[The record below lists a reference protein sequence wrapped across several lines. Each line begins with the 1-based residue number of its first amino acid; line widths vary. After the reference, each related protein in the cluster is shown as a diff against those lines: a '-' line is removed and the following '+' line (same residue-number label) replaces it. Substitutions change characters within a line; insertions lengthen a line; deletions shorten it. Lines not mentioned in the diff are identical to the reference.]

1 MIAAGDRGRTARRIA
16 VRALRAGTVLAL
28 LAWVLLPF
36 YFLLLVAL
44 TSRADSLRT
53 PPRWI
58 PAMDFGSF
66 RKILDSA
73 FSSAPP
79 SNPSD
84 LIVPGMQNSA
94 VVAVCV
100 AALNIVIAST
110 AGYAFARFRFPGSR
124 TVPGLMLG
132 SQLVPVFA
140 LVVPFYVMLHSLG
153 LTDTRAG
160 IVIAH
165 LGFTV
170 PFSVWMM
177 RAYFNGIPVEVD
189 RAAMIDGCTRWQVFA
204 RVVLPLARPGIISV
218 GLFSFMVSWNDFLFA
233 LVLNSRTDAMLIQPA
248 ISGLYNVR
256 EQSFGIMAAGTLL
269 AALPTML
276 LALVSQRFLVRG
288 LTSGVGKV

>member
-1 MIAAGDRGRTARRIA
+1 MTGRTRGRL
-16 VRALRAGTVLAL
+16 VSRALRVIVVTAL
-28 LAWVLLPF
+28 LLWVLLPF

-44 TSRADSLRT
+44 TSKADSLAT

-66 RKILDSA
+66 EKIFDSL
-73 FSSAPP
+73 FSSAPA
-79 SNPSD
+79 SSPSD
-84 LIVPGMQNSA
+84 LIIPGIQNSA
-94 VVAVCV
+94 VVAFFV
-100 AALNIVIAST
+100 ALLNIVIGSMG
-110 AGYAFARFRFPGSR
+110 GYAFARFRFPGSR
-124 TVPGLMLG
+124 VVPGLLLG
-132 SQLVPVFA
+132 TQLVPVFA
-140 LVVPFYVMLHSLG
+140 LVVPFYVILRSVN
-153 LTDTRAG
+153 LTDSNAG

-165 LGFTV
+165 LSFTV

-177 RAYFNGIPVEVD
+177 RSFFKGIPIEVD
-189 RAAMIDGCTRWQVFA
+189 RAAMIDGCTRWQVFY
-204 RVVLPLARPGIISV
+204 RVVLPLARPGLISV

-276 LALVSQRFLVRG
+276 LALISQRFLVRG

>member
-1 MIAAGDRGRTARRIA
+1 MAAGTRGRLLTR
-16 VRALRAGTVLAL
+16 VLRALVVTAL
-28 LAWVLLPF
+28 LLWVLLPF

-44 TSRADSLRT
+44 TSKSDSLRT

-58 PAMDFGSF
+58 PTMDFGSF
-66 RKILDSA
+66 HSIFRSA

-84 LIVPGMQNSA
+84 LILPGIQNSA

-100 AALNIVIAST
+100 AVLNVVIGSM
-110 AGYAFARFRFPGSR
+110 AGYAFARFRFPGSKFI
-124 TVPGLMLG
+124 PGLMLG

-140 LVVPFYVMLHSLG
+140 LVVPFYVILHSLR
-153 LTDTRAG
+153 LTDSTVG

-165 LGFTV
+165 LSFTV

-177 RAYFNGIPVEVD
+177 RSFFAGIPIEVD
-189 RAAMIDGCTRWQVFA
+189 RAAMIDGCTRWQVFY

-233 LVLNSRTDAMLIQPA
+233 LVLNSKTDSTLIQPA

-276 LALVSQRFLVRG
+276 LALISQRFLVRG

>member
-1 MIAAGDRGRTARRIA
+1 MAAGDLTGLMKRAAARS
-16 VRALRAGTVLAL
+16 LRVIVILAL
-28 LAWVLLPF
+28 LVWVLLPF

-44 TSRADSLRT
+44 TSKADSLRT

-58 PAMDFGSF
+58 PTMDFGNF
-66 RKILDSA
+66 QKIFHSA
-73 FSSAPP
+73 FSSAPA

-84 LIVPGMQNSA
+84 LILPGMQNSA
-94 VVAVCV
+94 VVAACV
-100 AALNIVIAST
+100 AVLNIVIAST

-124 TVPGLMLG
+124 MVPGLMLG

-140 LVVPFYVMLHSLG
+140 LVVPFYVVLHSMR
-153 LTDTRAG
+153 LTDTTAG

-177 RAYFNGIPVEVD
+177 RSYFTGIPIEVD

-276 LALVSQRFLVRG
+276 LALISQRFLVRG

>member
-1 MIAAGDRGRTARRIA
+1 MMAAGTRGRLLTR
-16 VRALRAGTVLAL
+16 VLRALVVAAL
-28 LAWVLLPF
+28 LLWVLLPF

-44 TSRADSLRT
+44 TSKSDSLRT

-58 PAMDFGSF
+58 PTMDFGSF
-66 RKILDSA
+66 HSIFRSA

-79 SNPSD
+79 ANPSD
-84 LIVPGMQNSA
+84 LILPGIQNSA

-100 AALNIVIAST
+100 AVLNVVIGSM

-124 TVPGLMLG
+124 LVPGLMLG

-140 LVVPFYVMLHSLG
+140 LVVPFYVILHSLR
-153 LTDTRAG
+153 LTDSTAG

-165 LGFTV
+165 LSFTV

-177 RAYFNGIPVEVD
+177 RSFFAGIPIEVD
-189 RAAMIDGCTRWQVFA
+189 RAAMIDGCTRWQVFY

-218 GLFSFMVSWNDFLFA
+218 GLFAFMVSWNDFLFA
-233 LVLNSRTDAMLIQPA
+233 LVLNSKTDSTLIQPA

-276 LALVSQRFLVRG
+276 LALISQRFLVRG

>member
-1 MIAAGDRGRTARRIA
+1 MTRLAR
-16 VRALRAGTVLAL
+16 VLRAVVVAAL
-28 LAWVLLPF
+28 LLWVLLPF

-44 TSRADSLRT
+44 TSKSDSLRT
-53 PPRWI
+53 PPRWL

-66 RKILDSA
+66 HSILKSA

-79 SNPSD
+79 ANPSD
-84 LIVPGMQNSA
+84 LIIPGIENSA
-94 VVAVCV
+94 VVAVSV
-100 AALNIVIAST
+100 AALNIVIGSM

-124 TVPGLMLG
+124 AVPGLMLA

-140 LVVPFYVMLHSLG
+140 LVVPFYVILHSLR
-153 LTDTRAG
+153 LTDSTAG
-160 IVIAH
+160 VVIAH
-165 LGFTV
+165 LSFTV

-177 RAYFNGIPVEVD
+177 RSFFAGIPIEVD
-189 RAAMIDGCTRWQVFA
+189 RAAMIDGCTRAQVFY

-218 GLFSFMVSWNDFLFA
+218 GLFAFMVSWNDFLFA
-233 LVLNSRTDAMLIQPA
+233 LVLNSKTDSTLIQPA

-276 LALVSQRFLVRG
+276 LALISQRFLVRG